1 MFGFA
6 SPRSLRS
13 CVFVAIAAIS
23 SASVQFAAAQDASL
37 LENVPGDAV
46 AVLTAYP
53 NEVATH
59 ADLDLFPREVLSA
72 VGMKEWTIDPLGVEK
87 AVFVSGKFTDNEPP
101 LVFLLL
107 RFTAVSAAQKAFTA
121 QRSSEKLEK
130 IAGKDVY
137 GISQGAQVLTLD
149 DKTIAIGTPQSL
161 TWMTK
166 KSDQGTP
173 FHALLK
179 NAPKKH
185 VSLAVHVEPIRPVLA
200 RAFAELPPPLVELS
214 QGVELTRFVEA
225 HIDLSLAGE
234 WRLALQAANEKDA
247 AALKKIA
254 AAQVEFAAQVIRTQL
269 PKAAASQDPVQRA
282 WGSYLGRATQKLLE
296 MTTPAQKGAEVSL
309 TLKTDR
315 VLAAAIGV
323 FASTAAP
330 AIMTASATAG
340 RMQDQNRLKQLLL
353 AMHNYHD
360 TYRGFPQRAV
370 TTEDGKPLLSWRVAI
385 LPFIEQQA
393 LYEQFRLDE
402 PWDSDHNKT
411 LVEKMPDVF
420 RARGDAPTST
430 TTRFLAIIGEGA
442 LLDEKE
448 TVSLANVTDGT
459 SNTIA
464 LVQAAKD
471 KAVPWTK
478 PDDLTL
484 NEKKLIEGLLDAEAG
499 GFLAALADGSVQ
511 WIPGSIDDA
520 TLKALITR
528 AGGEVIQYDF
538 GR

>member
-1 MFGFA
+1 MFGLV
-6 SPRSLRS
+6 SPRRLRS
-13 CVFVAIAAIS
+13 WIFVAIAVIS
-23 SASVQFAAAQDASL
+23 STSFRYAVAQEASL

-46 AVLTAYP
+46 MVLTAYP
-53 NEVATH
+53 NEAATH
-59 ADLDLFPREVLSA
+59 EDLDLFPREVLSA

-87 AVFVSGKFTDNEPP
+87 AVFVAGKFTDNEPP
-101 LVFLLL
+101 PVFLLL
-107 RFTAVSAAQKAFTA
+107 RFTTAVAAQKAFST
-121 QRSSEKLEK
+121 QRSGEKLEK

-137 GISQGAQVLTLD
+137 GISQGVQVLTLD

-161 TWMTK
+161 TWMTS

-173 FHALLK
+173 FHTLLK

-214 QGVELTRFVEA
+214 QGVELTRFAEA
-225 HIDLSLAGE
+225 HIDLSVTGE
-234 WRLALQAANEKDA
+234 WRIALQAANEKDA

-254 AAQVEFAAQVIRTQL
+254 ATQVEFAAQVIRTQL
-269 PKAAASQDPVQRA
+269 PKAAASQDLVQRA

-315 VLAAAIGV
+315 VLTAAIGV
-323 FASTAAP
+323 LASTAAP
-330 AIMTASATAG
+330 AIMTASANAE
-340 RMQDQNRLKQLLL
+340 RMQDQNRMKQLLL

-360 TYRGFPQRAV
+360 TYRGFPQRAI
-370 TTEDGKPLLSWRVAI
+370 TSEAGKPLLSWRVAI

-393 LYEQFRLDE
+393 LYEQFHLDE
-402 PWDSDHNKT
+402 PWDSEHNKK
-411 LVEKMPDVF
+411 LIEKMPDTF
-420 RARGDAPTST
+420 RARGEAPTSS
-430 TTRFLAIIGEGA
+430 TTRYLALIGEGA

-448 TVSLANVTDGT
+448 PVSLASVTDGT

-464 LVQAAKD
+464 LVQAAKE

-484 NEKKLIEGLLDAEAG
+484 NEKKLVEGLLDMEAG

-511 WIPGSIDDA
+511 WIPESIDNA